1 MLAPQRRQI
10 SDKRLQNAYVIA
22 SLNAELA
29 DMDNSFKW
37 IEKCIELRSTVLIW
51 IYVGDTAW
59 RKDARFAEV
68 QRKMGVHF

>member
-1 MLAPQRRQI
+1 M
-10 SDKRLQNAYVIA
+10 IA
-22 SLNAELA
+22 SLNAELG